1 MVHDHLQEVLIYM
14 LRFAYSVPK
23 KTMKV
28 QAPDPLAQQQ
38 ENLELYNGFE
48 TL

>member
-1 MVHDHLQEVLIYM
+1 M

-28 QAPDPLAQQQ
+28 LAPNLLAQQHKDS
-38 ENLELYNGFE
+38 ELWNGFE